1 MTDAAPERGNGAM
14 HRGLLER
21 LQSGEVLVADGA
33 NGVRLAAYGYRPGEA
48 PERWSLDHPE
58 AMRAIHAGYI
68 AAGADVVLTNTLGG
82 SRPKLAPYGLGEEVA
97 AINRDLALLLGDV
110 IARSGREVFLAGD
123 VGPTGAL
130 LAPLGALEERE
141 AIAIFRE
148 QIAALVAGGA
158 GCVFIETM
166 MDLGE
171 AAAAVRAARECCD
184 LPVIATMAFN
194 PVRDGYRTMM
204 GVTPAAAAEA
214 LLAAGA
220 DVVGANCGQVQA
232 ADMPALIRAFRA
244 AGAPLVAVEPNAG
257 LPQLVGEE
265 TVFSQTPEEMAAA
278 VPDILAA
285 GANLVGGCCGTT
297 DAHIRRIAAAIHGGA
312 ATGAPGAGPA

>member
-1 MTDAAPERGNGAM
+1 
-14 HRGLLER
+14 
-21 LQSGEVLVADGA
+21 
-33 NGVRLAAYGYRPGEA
+33 
-48 PERWSLDHPE
+48 
-58 AMRAIHAGYI
+58 
-68 AAGADVVLTNTLGG
+68 VLTNTLGG
-82 SRPKLAPYGLGEEVA
+82 SRVALGRYGLAGEVE
-97 AINRDLALLLGDV
+97 AINRGLAELLAET
-110 IARSGREVFLAGD
+110 IAASGRRAHLAGD
-123 VGPTGAL
+123 VGPTGEL
-130 LAPLGALEERE
+130 LAPYGALGERE
-141 AIAIFRE
+141 AVATFRE
-148 QIAALVAGGA
+148 QITALLAGGA
-158 GCVFIETM
+158 EVVFIETM

-297 DAHIRRIAAAIHGGA
+297 DAHIRRIAAAIRGGA